1 MSHLLLCL
9 ICFHETLPSK
19 NSLHLLVKCIL
30 KMENVFGSGGL
41 MVQVAKI
48 FAIQYFFL
56 ISNPGCSFLDHVF
69 LRDNHKRFRYVGIS
83 NESNLSFSIYQ
94 CWLVCTSSC
103 WKRFIENLKMLHC
116 KRSSYLIFG
125 TFFVYGFS
133 LL

>member
-48 FAIQYFFL
+48 FAIQYFLFRT
-56 ISNPGCSFLDHVF
+56 LDAVF
-69 LRDNHKRFRYVGIS
+69 WI
-83 NESNLSFSIYQ
+83 
-94 CWLVCTSSC
+94 
-103 WKRFIENLKMLHC
+103 
-116 KRSSYLIFG
+116 
-125 TFFVYGFS
+125 TFFLEIIIKVS
-133 LL
+133 DMLVLAIKVI